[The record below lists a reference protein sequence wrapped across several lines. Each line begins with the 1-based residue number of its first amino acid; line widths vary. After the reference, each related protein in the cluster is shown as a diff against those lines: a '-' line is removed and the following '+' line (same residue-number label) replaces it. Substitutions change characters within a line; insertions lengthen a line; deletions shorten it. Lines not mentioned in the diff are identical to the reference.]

1 MKITRFELTVNTA
14 WRFLFKSLFLTVFFP
29 LLLLLPN
36 SRAVADEATLGDAIQ
51 NSDFIFDW
59 RLRYEN
65 VKASN
70 FVNDADGLTL
80 RARFGFQT
88 AKFKNFVLLAEGD
101 FTRALGVDNFNSTV
115 NGKAQFPVIADPN
128 SLRLNRLSLAF
139 TGIEKTTITVGR
151 QRIILDDARF
161 VGNVGFRQNEQTF
174 DAARITSKILD
185 GVTFDYTYLWK
196 VNRIF
201 GSQSSVGQSGA
212 DSHLINI
219 STDKLPIG
227 TLTAYAYL
235 IDLDKLAPLSSQT
248 YGFRL
253 TGNEAI
259 GGGVSLLYTAGYAR
273 QSEYGNAPTAFG
285 LDFFELEG
293 GLAKGGLVAKAGWQ
307 KLGGNGARGFQTP
320 LATGHAFQGFADVFL
335 STPASGIKDLYF
347 IAGYTAKDI
356 PILKTASF
364 MVWYHDFTPDIAG
377 PDLGHEVDFRIAV
390 TPEIAKKKVTLEFK
404 FADFRGSPVLPDVRK
419 FWFSVAGAF

>member
-1 MKITRFELTVNTA
+1 MKKFRIKTA
-14 WRFLFKSLFLTVFFP
+14 ARSFVRSLLKAFFAFSLLFP
-29 LLLLLPN
+29 LFFFTN
-36 SRAVADEATLGDAIQ
+36 SQAVADEDTLGDAIK
-51 NSDFIFDW
+51 NSDIIFDW

-65 VKASN
+65 VSASN
-70 FVNDADGLTL
+70 FVNDADGLTF

-101 FTRALGVDNFNSTV
+101 FTRALGVDDFNSTV
-115 NGKAQFPVIADPN
+115 NGKTTFPVIADPN

-139 TGIEKTTITVGR
+139 TGIEKTTIAVGR

-161 VGNVGFRQNEQTF
+161 VGNVGFRQNEQTY
-174 DAARITSKILD
+174 DAARITTEILK
-185 GVTFDYTYLWK
+185 GVTVDYIYLWK

-201 GSQSSVGQSGA
+201 GSQSSVGQTGA
-212 DSHLINI
+212 NSHLIHL

-235 IDLDKLAPLSSQT
+235 IDLDKLAALSSQT

-253 TGNEAI
+253 TGKQPI
-259 GGGVSLLYTAGYAR
+259 GGDVSVLYTAGYAR
-273 QSEYGNAPTAFG
+273 QSEYGNAPSVFG
-285 LDFFELEG
+285 LDFFEFEG

-335 STPASGIKDLYF
+335 NTPGSGIKDLYF
-347 IAGYTAKDI
+347 IAGYTAKDV
-356 PILKTASF
+356 PTFKTASF
-364 MVWYHDFTPDIAG
+364 MIWYHDFTPGLAG
-377 PDLGHEVDFRIAV
+377 PDLGHEVDFRVAV
-390 TPEIAKKKVTLEFK
+390 TPEIAKKKVTFEFK
-404 FADFRGSPVLPDVRK
+404 FADFRGSPILPNVRK
-419 FWFSVAGAF
+419 FWVSIASAF